1 MINSIIE
8 TFSGFALQAIEALP
22 TVEPFVVPDDV
33 YDGIDTI
40 FSFVGWLMPYS
51 LYAPLITF
59 ILSLTAFR
67 IAYAVYLHF
76 KK

>member
-1 MINSIIE
+1 MINGIID
-8 TFSGFALQAIEALP
+8 TLSRFALEAIEVLP
-22 TVEPFVVPDDV
+22 IVEPFIVPEGV
-33 YDGIDTI
+33 YDGIDNI
-40 FSFVGWLMPYS
+40 FDFVGWLMPYEI
-51 LYAPLITF
+51 YAPLITF

>member
-1 MINSIIE
+1 MIDKLLDSLYN
-8 TFSGFALQAIEALP
+8 FSLNAIDGLPDVNGFNI
-22 TVEPFVVPDDV
+22 PDVV
-33 YDGIDTI
+33 YDGIGNI
-40 FSFVGWLMPYS
+40 FQFVGLLMPYQVY
-51 LYAPLITF
+51 LPLITF

>member
-1 MINSIIE
+1 MINGIID
-8 TFSGFALQAIEALP
+8 TLSGLALEAIEALP
-22 TVEPFVVPDDV
+22 TIEPFNVPDDV
-33 YDGIDTI
+33 YDGIDII
-40 FSFVGWLMPYS
+40 FGFVGWLMPYS